1 MAIQGAARLHG
12 VAIQFAATAR
22 GGGLFMICGK
32 FVRQLSQ
39 CDCVCGYLLPTL
51 CVPAI
56 GR

>member
-12 VAIQFAATAR
+12 VARQFAATPPR
-22 GGGLFMICGK
+22 GGLFMICGK